1 MALTKIKLNTMVTG
15 TLPDANIPDDI
26 TIDTAAAVPASGLTG
41 NTLASGVTASS
52 LTSVG
57 TLTSFAVSHSSDFG
71 SFTSTLQYP
80 ILKLNSTYGSA
91 AGNGYLDF
99 QRDGTTA
106 ARVYQ
111 TNQELRFATGGTTDA
126 LTLDSSQNATFAGRI
141 NVTEIKGSELA
152 IKDANADL
160 MAYFQDGSSRL
171 YSSGYNLRLEASNEL
186 NLYNANTPAELFI
199 NHSGT
204 GSAVNIAD
212 SELQVVKGT
221 GSTFAGD
228 VKINSDSAALVLGAN
243 QDTSIFSDS
252 EGILYFARG
261 TDRSLSSSD
270 TEGWFAFQV
279 GNNSETF
286 AHIVGGEGGVSSLY
300 FSADQADN
308 NNDRWRLQANTGGDF
323 TISTLSSGSYESAI
337 AVDDN
342 GKVGI
347 KTTSPNVSNYTA
359 ERGVLTISSQD
370 NASANNYAVLELQ
383 GHSMANNVGLGSV
396 SFLDHTAQVALI
408 QGERQNNSQ
417 SAKLSFYTSETG
429 PSIQRRM
436 TIYDAGHVEV
446 TNTLTANKNSKFE
459 LWMNTGDNGRS
470 AALHHD
476 TLKFSIEKFDV
487 NDDTSHVNNKT
498 RFTAPANGYYYLS
511 FSGNANVS
519 AGGGAVLYFTFH
531 KNGSANPLYYYYG
544 MTGGTAAG
552 WKYITGNVIIELS
565 ANDYIHVESRVSG
578 GTHYWDASSS
588 TGWTFFRG
596 FRLT

>member
-1 MALTKIKLNTMVTG
+1 MALTKIKTGGLADNSVTDAKVADAITVTG
-15 TLPDANIPDDI
+15 AQ
-26 TIDTAAAVPASGLTG
+26 TG
-41 NTLASGVTASS
+41 I
-52 LTSVG
+52 TSVG

-71 SFTSTLQYP
+71 SFTSTLQSP

-91 AGNGYLDF
+91 AGSGYIDF

-106 ARVYQ
+106 SRIYQ

-126 LTLDSSQNATFAGRI
+126 ITIDSSQNSTFGGRI
-141 NVTEIKGSELA
+141 NVTEIRGSSVA
-152 IKDANADL
+152 IKDSNGDL
-160 MAYFQDGSSRL
+160 MAWLQDGSSRL
-171 YSSGYNLRLEASNEL
+171 YSSAYNLRLEEGNEL
-186 NLYNANTPAELFI
+186 NFYSGNTVAELFI

-221 GSTFAGD
+221 GS
-228 VKINSDSAALVLGAN
+228 
-243 QDTSIFSDS
+243 IFS
-252 EGILYFARG
+252 
-261 TDRSLSSSD
+261 
-270 TEGWFAFQV
+270 
-279 GNNSETF
+279 
-286 AHIVGGEGGVSSLY
+286 
-300 FSADQADN
+300 
-308 NNDRWRLQANTGGDF
+308 
-323 TISTLSSGSYESAI
+323 
-337 AVDDN
+337 

-347 KTTSPNVSNYTA
+347 GGSPDTLLNLKDTGGIELRLEADSNNSGQEDCFIRFYTDGKTQEGIVGMDNNNSSTLFSSNTENAMVFGCVSNLPVVFATNNTERMQITSSGKVGIQTSSPNVGAYND
-359 ERGVLTISSQD
+359 ERGVLTISSTD
-370 NASANNYAVLELQ
+370 NGSANNYAILELQ
-383 GHSMANNVGLGSV
+383 GHSIANSVGLGGV

-446 TNTLTANKNSKFE
+446 SKTITAEKNSKFE

-476 TLKFSIEKFDV
+476 TLKFSVEKFDV

-498 RFTAPANGYYYLS
+498 RFTAPIDGHYYLS

-531 KNGSANPLYYYYG
+531 KNGSANALYYYYG

-552 WKYITGNVIIELS
+552 WKYITGNAVIALS
-565 ANDYIHVESRVSG
+565 ANDYIEVQSRVSG

-588 TGWTFFRG
+588 TQWTSFRG
-596 FRLT
+596 FKLT